1 MDRVGRPGALVTA
14 FFLLTSIAYPFS
26 PIHSHTQQKSNFS
39 TTLTLEDVLA
49 CGHSP
54 SMQFLKMSVD
64 QIRAMST
71 KTEGQTSYYDRE
83 VEIHWLDDAD
93 EADILSRSERKFCSS
108 ASLQFVSVPQGLKTV
123 RYVGSI
129 QRTAGSY
136 TLSVQQVYTGSRTFL
151 QEQGVFSKPAKRM
164 LTVTLEPIQCD
175 IRPAGTDGVFKP
187 NKRIWKSKIG
197 VSLQW
202 ERGKNKNEWV
212 FYQAIYGSPG
222 CD

>member
-1 MDRVGRPGALVTA
+1 MAVKTYNCKTAIVLVALA
-14 FFLLTSIAYPFS
+14 FAFS
-26 PIHSHTQQKSNFS
+26 PIYSHAQQKPKTS

-49 CGHSP
+49 CGHGP

-71 KTEGQTSYYDRE
+71 KTEGQTSYYDRQ

-93 EADILSRSERKFCSS
+93 EADILSLSERKFCSS

-123 RYVGSI
+123 RYVSSI
-129 QRTAGSY
+129 HRIAGRSY
-136 TLSVQQVYTGSRTFL
+136 TLSLQQVYAGSRAFL
-151 QEQGVFSKPAKRM
+151 QEQGVVSKPAKRI

-175 IRPAGTDGVFKP
+175 IRTAGEDGVFKTS
-187 NKRIWKSKIG
+187 KRTWKSKIG

-202 ERGKNKNEWV
+202 EKGKNKNEWV